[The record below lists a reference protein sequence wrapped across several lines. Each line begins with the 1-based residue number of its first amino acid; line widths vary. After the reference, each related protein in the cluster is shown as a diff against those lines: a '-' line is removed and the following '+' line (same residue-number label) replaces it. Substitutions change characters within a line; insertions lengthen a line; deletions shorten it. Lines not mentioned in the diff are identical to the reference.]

1 MTKLPVPVPVVAAAP
16 LPVEVANEEPLQVEV
31 AALEP
36 PTPVKT
42 PDGKLSLPP
51 TTTAQEDIVTA
62 GQRQI
67 NYIWELTQAGI
78 AVAVTLGMIFVPL
91 GGVQNDTLENAFFL
105 IVGFYFS
112 RTNHTAIGG
121 VGRKPAM
128 PEYRGR

>member
-1 MTKLPVPVPVVAAAP
+1 MGKAP
-16 LPVEVANEEPLQVEV
+16 LPVEVANTEPLVVEMAT
-31 AALEP
+31 AAP
-36 PTPVKT
+36 PKPVVTPT
-42 PDGKLSLPP
+42 GSLSLPP
-51 TTTAQEDIVTA
+51 TTTEQEDIVTA

-78 AVAVTLGMIFVPL
+78 AVAVTLGMIFVPIS
-91 GGVQNDTLENAFFL
+91 GAHNATLENAFFL

-128 PEYRGR
+128 QPYTGR